1 MSVKLPAVAFEWAR
15 LDSGTVRHCVFP
27 WPQAPDRNHVQ
38 ALCGQAGQVDMDIVT
53 AAATNG
59 RVYTTDPSRMPECSR
74 CMKVL
79 ACIIPPDLVRALVQE
94 SRRQDRGYAV
104 RAGRDKT
111 QGRGSLARKSVTRA
125 AARAVGLPHR

>member
-1 MSVKLPAVAFEWAR
+1 MSVKLPAVAFAWAR

-38 ALCGQAGQVDMDIVT
+38 GLCGQAGEIDMDIVI

-59 RVYTTDPSRMPECSR
+59 RVYTSDPSKMPECAR

-79 ACIIPPDLVRALVQE
+79 AATLPPDLIRALVTE
-94 SRRQDRGYAV
+94 SRRQDRGYAT

-111 QGRGSLARKSVTRA
+111 QGRGSLARKSVSVA